1 MKRNLNVFVLLL
13 ALTLSAC
20 KKETIEH
27 RKDFDISFKT
37 WLDFKT
43 STNNNYK
50 YQLVTKSW
58 TGLSTQTTIT
68 VKQGK
73 VIERAYM
80 AQTVKHP
87 GNIITINEEW
97 VENKQELNS
106 HKNYGV
112 ILTLDEIYEKAKTE
126 FLIKRDDGTT
136 SFESKNN
143 GMISSCG
150 FTPKDCADDCFS
162 GFTIAF
168 IERI

>member
-13 ALTLSAC
+13 AFTLSAC

-27 RKDFDISFKT
+27 RKDFDKSFDT
-37 WLDFKT
+37 WLDFKA
-43 STNNNYK
+43 SANNNYK

-68 VKQGK
+68 VKGGK
-73 VIERAYM
+73 AIERAYV

-87 GNIITINEEW
+87 GNVITIHEEW
-97 VENKQELNS
+97 VENQLELNS

-126 FLIKRDDGTT
+126 FLIKRDDGAT

-143 GMISSCG
+143 GMISRCG
-150 FTPKDCADDCFS
+150 FTPKGCVDDCFN
-162 GFTIAF
+162 GYAIAF